1 MISAIKSDN
10 PIELLNYISNTFRQS
25 ALTSA
30 LQQHLYPVHTY
41 SVSHSGRHSVYF
53 SIPLSH
59 CPTVPPSHCP
69 SGSQSVSQCV
79 MSLFCHSIRGECQP
93 WPVAR
98 IGMAHIC
105 LFDIVAHSC
114 CLLCSFC
121 IFLYDSARL
130 LFFLLSKCKMN
141 FHVFLSPCATQQQQQ
156 QQQQYTHIYHAVI
169 ILERSLELKT
179 REKLICFDLSIIDDL
194 IIHRVAH
201 NMNTASFLSMVR
213 PLALLCLTRKPI
225 S

>member
-1 MISAIKSDN
+1 MHSRVRFNNIFTQCTLIHLFSQPLRPS
-10 PIELLNYISNTFRQS
+10 LSLF
-25 ALTSA
+25 
-30 LQQHLYPVHTY
+30 LYPTVA
-41 SVSHSGRHSVYF
+41 
-53 SIPLSH
+53 LSH

-130 LFFLLSKCKMN
+130 LFFLLSKCKMKI
-141 FHVFLSPCATQQQQQ
+141 HVFLSPCAT

-194 IIHRVAH
+194 IIHRVAR